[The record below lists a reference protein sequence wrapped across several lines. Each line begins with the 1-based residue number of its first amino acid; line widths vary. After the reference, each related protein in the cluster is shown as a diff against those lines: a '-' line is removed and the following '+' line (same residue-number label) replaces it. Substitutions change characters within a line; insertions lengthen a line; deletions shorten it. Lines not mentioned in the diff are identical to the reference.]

1 MATKKKNSSLFP
13 DAVIVLSNDAA
24 VLARKMVLNLIQL
37 ESQNCVSKRARFRVG
52 DGWCNSQ
59 ASKKAIEVVIE
70 VINRGEVLID
80 IQREQF
86 TDVMLI
92 R

>member
-1 MATKKKNSSLFP
+1 M
-13 DAVIVLSNDAA
+13 IVLSNDAA

>member
-1 MATKKKNSSLFP
+1 MWKFTNKYVTNNTHEKISKFSRNN
-13 DAVIVLSNDAA
+13 V
-24 VLARKMVLNLIQL
+24 

-70 VINRGEVLID
+70 VINRGEVVID